1 MSAFRKW
8 PVDGLLE
15 SSFMFYLAS
24 QSPRRRQLLESV
36 GLEFSVMAPEIEE
49 YARENEPPEITV
61 KRLALEKAAACV
73 YMIRRRGLS
82 FRPVLAADTVVVIDG
97 RVMGKPRGVEHAC
110 EMLER
115 LSGRTHRVLTAVTL
129 HDGEAPGHRLSE
141 SLVTMKS
148 LARWEVERYWATGEP
163 RDKAGGYAIQ
173 GIGSAFVARLDG
185 SYSGVVGLP
194 LFETRELLASA
205 GIDWL

>member
-1 MSAFRKW
+1 
-8 PVDGLLE
+8 
-15 SSFMFYLAS
+15 MFYLAS
-24 QSPRRRQLLESV
+24 RSPRRRQLLESV
-36 GLEFSVMAPEIEE
+36 GLEFTVMTSGIEE
-49 YARENEPPEITV
+49 YVYENESPEITV

-73 YMIRRRGLS
+73 YTIRRNGLA
-82 FRPVLAADTVVVIDG
+82 FHPVLAADTVVVMDG
-97 RVMGKPRGVEHAC
+97 RVMGKPRGAEQAL

-115 LSGRTHRVLTAVTL
+115 LSGRTHSVLTAVTL
-129 HDGEAPGHRLSE
+129 HDGEAPRHRMSA

-148 LARWEVERYWATGEP
+148 LTRWEMERYWTTGEP

-173 GIGSAFVARLDG
+173 GIGSGFVARLDG

-194 LFETRELLASA
+194 LFETRELLTTV